1 MIASIFSKSKP
12 INFIIVFFITVLAFF
27 MARKNLIINDF
38 SVGFIFK
45 QLGMFLLC
53 CLTILVIN
61 FIIYKNNLTN
71 KNNYDIL
78 LFSLFFLLFYQTTNN
93 TYILFSNFFVLLGLR
108 RLISLHTQKS
118 IKKKLFDAAFWFGIA
133 TLFYF
138 WSGLFF
144 ILTIISLLLYT
155 DNNIRHWII
164 PFVGYIT
171 VFIIAISVWLIT
183 NQDITFSFNL
193 KDFISF
199 DFSIY
204 NTTNYLIG
212 TTLAL
217 SFGIWASIFYVQNIK
232 KKKKSLRVSFKI
244 VMLAAVIAFFVIILS
259 PLKTGSEFLFA
270 FAPLAI
276 IITNYLQ
283 TIQENWFKEV
293 FLSMLFVVPF
303 LLLLL

>member
-78 LFSLFFLLFYQTTNN
+78 LFSLFLLLFYQTTNN

>member
-78 LFSLFFLLFYQTTNN
+78 LFSLFLLLFYQTTNN
-93 TYILFSNFFVLLGLR
+93 TYILLSNFFVLLGLR

-164 PFVGYIT
+164 PFVGYLT

-183 NQDITFSFNL
+183 NRDVTFSFNL

-212 TTLAL
+212 TTFAL

>member
-1 MIASIFSKSKP
+1 MIASIFSNSKP

-38 SVGFIFK
+38 SVVFIFK

>member
-78 LFSLFFLLFYQTTNN
+78 LFSLFLLLFYQTTNN

-171 VFIIAISVWLIT
+171 VFIIAVSVWLIT